1 MKKLLITI
9 LLLTAAKANF
19 AFGLSYGVKAGLNF
33 SNIYSTNLKT
43 DFKQGYLVG
52 AYAKFDVIVLAIQPE
67 LLFSNRGYVE
77 SGIQEVNLNYIDM
90 PILLRIKLLPFVS
103 LDVGPQFS
111 RLVSKDFNSISNT
124 ITTVPTFNNS
134 EVSAVF
140 GASMNVWKL
149 GASARYIVGL
159 SELEKAITSKNQL
172 FQIALSL
179 KL

>member
-1 MKKLLITI
+1 MKKLLISI
-9 LLLTAAKANF
+9 LFLLIAKVNF
-19 AFGLSYGVKAGLNF
+19 SAGLSYGVKAGLNF
-33 SNIYSTNLKT
+33 SNIYSTNLNT

-52 AYAKFDVIVLAIQPE
+52 VYTKFDLVVIAIQPE
-67 LLFSNRGYVE
+67 LHFSNRGYVE
-77 SGIQEVNLNYIDM
+77 SGVREVNLNYLDL
-90 PILLRIKLLPFVS
+90 PILLRIKVLPFVS
-103 LDVGPQFS
+103 IDAGPQFS
-111 RLVSKDFNSISNT
+111 RLVTKDFKSISNAVST
-124 ITTVPTFNNS
+124 APTFNNS

-159 SELEKAITSKNQL
+159 SELEKNITSKNQL

>member
-1 MKKLLITI
+1 MKKLLIT
-9 LLLTAAKANF
+9 LLLLIAAKANF
-19 AFGLSYGVKAGLNF
+19 AQGISYGVKAGLNF
-33 SNIYSTNLKT
+33 SNIYSTNLNT

-52 AYAKFDVIVLAIQPE
+52 VYAKFDVIVLAIQPE
-67 LLFSNRGYVE
+67 LHFSNRGYVE
-77 SGIQEVNLNYIDM
+77 SGVKEVNLNYIDM
-90 PILLRIKLLPFVS
+90 PILLRIKVLPFVS
-103 LDVGPQFS
+103 IDAGPQFS
-111 RLVSKDFNSISNT
+111 RLVNKNFNSIST
-124 ITTVPTFNNS
+124 TVTTVPTLNNS

-140 GASMNVWKL
+140 GASMNIWKL